1 MSTLETA
8 MTVAHLLFGGL
19 WAGAVLFVT
28 VGVLPLARRG
38 DLNAAPTEAVA
49 GRLLQLSR
57 ASALVLFLTG
67 GYLAGERYTGA
78 ALLGTTRGYLVI
90 AMILL
95 WLALAAL
102 VEIGA
107 SRLTDALDDAK
118 VRTGARDSIRLFQA
132 ASVVGVAVLVIG
144 GVLS

>member
-28 VGVLPLARRG
+28 VSVLPLARRG

-67 GYLAGERYTGA
+67 GYSPANATP
-78 ALLGTTRGYLVI
+78 V
-90 AMILL
+90 
-95 WLALAAL
+95 
-102 VEIGA
+102 
-107 SRLTDALDDAK
+107 
-118 VRTGARDSIRLFQA
+118 
-132 ASVVGVAVLVIG
+132 
-144 GVLS
+144 